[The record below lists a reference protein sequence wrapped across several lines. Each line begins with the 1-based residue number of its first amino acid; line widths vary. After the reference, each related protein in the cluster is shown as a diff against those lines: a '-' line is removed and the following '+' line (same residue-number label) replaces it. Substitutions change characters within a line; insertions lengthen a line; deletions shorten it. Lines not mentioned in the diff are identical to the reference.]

1 MNIAISTLLAKK
13 SLSFELIGLN
23 VFFQNKKNYKKIV
36 VLLLE
41 DSVGHYYQSVK
52 SWDMEIEEN
61 WKYDMIN
68 YEYIVNLL
76 YEIGVHDI

>member
-52 SWDMEIEEN
+52 S
-61 WKYDMIN
+61 
-68 YEYIVNLL
+68 
-76 YEIGVHDI
+76 